1 MRGNDSGERFRSPRR
16 DVLRAVGAGGALAA
30 VGGVRLAQ
38 EDDETGDG
46 TDEGTETD
54 GTPDPERA
62 GTVHDVLMLVGPSTN
77 EARPA
82 DFYYEPTGLQVQ
94 PGDVVRLVAATPD
107 HNLTSYHPAF
117 GMQRRMPVGV
127 GPVATP
133 ILGWRPDSIA
143 GDAVEPPG
151 GPEGEP
157 TPTATG
163 TSTPDG
169 TATPGADGDGAGGP
183 SEPVPDTYLVEFV
196 EPGVYDFLCSP
207 HETFGMA
214 MRVVVGDVTEAP
226 FETSDPTAL
235 PEPRAGPVG
244 LARGVLTD
252 PELEPAAIVAAGRV
266 SFADLAVNS
275 GGDGENGGTEAP
287 SPGAETETETG
298 TESGG

>member
-1 MRGNDSGERFRSPRR
+1 MRGSDSGERFRSPRR

-38 EDDETGDG
+38 EDDETDDG
-46 TDEGTETD
+46 SDDETETD
-54 GTPDPERA
+54 GGPPDTGSV
-62 GTVHDVLMLVGPSTN
+62 GTVHEVLMLVGPSTN

-82 DFYYEPTGLQVQ
+82 DFYYEPTGLHVQ

-117 GMQRRMPVGV
+117 GMRRRLPVGV

-143 GDAVEPPG
+143 GDAVDPPG
-151 GPEGEP
+151 VPEGEP
-157 TPTATG
+157 TPTATPPTTPDG
-163 TSTPDG
+163 TSTPGGDG
-169 TATPGADGDGAGGP
+169 EGAGGP
-183 SEPVPDTYLVEFV
+183 SEPVPDTYLVEFG

-207 HETFGMA
+207 HETYGMVV
-214 MRVVVGDVTEAP
+214 RVVVGDVTDAP

-235 PEPRAGPVG
+235 PPPRAGPVG

-252 PELEPAAIVAAGRV
+252 PELEPVAIVEAGSV
-266 SFADLAVNS
+266 AFADLAVNS
-275 GGDGENGGTEAP
+275 GDGAENGGTENGGTEAP
-287 SPGAETETETG
+287 ETE
-298 TESGG
+298 GGN